1 MLSYPSPCHCGGPSH
16 RWPQLEETVKS
27 LSSCFGDT
35 VSSIEGDRE
44 KTLGSEHLRVGVH
57 LGISKAVPR
66 EAWGGGW
73 VRDSMCVSFPRVP
86 YLAVAR
92 TFEKIE
98 EVSAR

>member
-27 LSSCFGDT
+27 LH
-35 VSSIEGDRE
+35 V
-44 KTLGSEHLRVGVH
+44 LGTQSAALKGTERKHWGASVLRVGVH

>member
-1 MLSYPSPCHCGGPSH
+1 MRRPLP
-16 RWPQLEETVKS
+16 V
-27 LSSCFGDT
+27 LSSPVPVGKLSNLSLH
-35 VSSIEGDRE
+35 V
-44 KTLGSEHLRVGVH
+44 LGTQSAVLKGTERKPWRASGLWVGVH

-66 EAWGGGW
+66 EVWEGGW
-73 VRDSMCVSFPRVP
+73 VRDIMCVSFPRVP